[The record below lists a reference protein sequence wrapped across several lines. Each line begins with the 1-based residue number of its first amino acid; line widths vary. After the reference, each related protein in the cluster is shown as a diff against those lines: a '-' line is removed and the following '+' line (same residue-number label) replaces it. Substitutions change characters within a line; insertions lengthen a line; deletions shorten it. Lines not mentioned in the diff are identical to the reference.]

1 MIRAMGGEIDV
12 LGVDQA
18 ASDEEGEG
26 VQDVRGQL
34 QWDLDDQG
42 EERSELD
49 EDQDDQ
55 EEEEDLVELEDQ
67 EDQEED
73 AGEFDG
79 DVDEREMQ
87 AADGDGEQSVE
98 YESMSED
105 TDPKFKNVTYL
116 DGAKQVE
123 HDLVLTQEEID
134 TMRRDGKRRRTF
146 VVSATIGTSFWTSRF
161 MNKKVRK
168 ETKKKRKTD
177 ENYNPKIA
185 EILDKLTFNFKCKT
199 IDLTKDQLLPT
210 NLEIL
215 KINCNHAEKLLYLT
229 HFVRTFENEDI
240 IIFTNS
246 IPATKKIRA
255 ILETMSIES
264 VNLHSHQQQKQRL
277 QKLEAFR
284 SSKKRILIATDVASR
299 GLDIPQVSIV
309 LHYHLPKDLD
319 TFLHRCGRTG
329 RTGGKDG
336 KAIMIADAD
345 DQSRFIKWKKDLPQ
359 NVIKN
364 IEVNIKKLDEIR
376 HFVEKAG
383 VIEKENFKIAKEN
396 KELIVKKKF
405 AKQLEVDITE
415 DEHDEYEKEE
425 VRVQKDRREKIARS
439 DTAKYKKDWKLAEAS
454 KFQTLK
460 KGVFLQPGDMAGMLD
475 ELKRAK
481 ANKGEGGKGVGGG
494 GGLSKSRQARRDKKS
509 AKNKVRDQEYHD
521 VMTNAPTK
529 KKYKRH

>member
-1 MIRAMGGEIDV
+1 MT
-12 LGVDQA
+12 
-18 ASDEEGEG
+18 
-26 VQDVRGQL
+26 
-34 QWDLDDQG
+34 
-42 EERSELD
+42 
-49 EDQDDQ
+49 
-55 EEEEDLVELEDQ
+55 
-67 EDQEED
+67 
-73 AGEFDG
+73 F
-79 DVDEREMQ
+79 
-87 AADGDGEQSVE
+87 
-98 YESMSED
+98 
-105 TDPKFKNVTYL
+105 L

-161 MNKKVRK
+161 MNRKVRK
-168 ETKKKRKTD
+168 ETKKKRKID

-185 EILDKLTFNFKCKT
+185 EILDKLTFNYKCKT

-215 KINCNHAEKLLYLT
+215 KINCNHSEKLLYLT

-255 ILETMSIES
+255 ILETMSIDS

-284 SSKKRILIATDVASR
+284 ASKKRILIATDVASR

-405 AKQLEVDITE
+405 AKQ
-415 DEHDEYEKEE
+415 
-425 VRVQKDRREKIARS
+425 
-439 DTAKYKKDWKLAEAS
+439 
-454 KFQTLK
+454 
-460 KGVFLQPGDMAGMLD
+460 
-475 ELKRAK
+475 
-481 ANKGEGGKGVGGG
+481 
-494 GGLSKSRQARRDKKS
+494 
-509 AKNKVRDQEYHD
+509 
-521 VMTNAPTK
+521 
-529 KKYKRH
+529 

>member
-18 ASDEEGEG
+18 AEDEEGEG

-34 QWDLDDQG
+34 KWELDDQG

-49 EDQDDQ
+49 EEEEQEQD
-55 EEEEDLVELEDQ
+55 EIEEELEEEDEDEGGDEEGDLEEGD
-67 EDQEED
+67 DED

-79 DVDEREMQ
+79 DADEKEMQ
-87 AADGDGEQSVE
+87 AGDGEQSVE

-105 TDPKFKNVTYL
+105 TDPKFKNVVYL

-123 HDLVLTQEEID
+123 HDLVLTQDEID

-177 ENYNPKIA
+177 ESYNPKIA
-185 EILDKLTFNFKCKT
+185 EILEKLTFNFKCKT

-284 SSKKRILIATDVASR
+284 SSKKRI
-299 GLDIPQVSIV
+299 
-309 LHYHLPKDLD
+309 
-319 TFLHRCGRTG
+319 
-329 RTGGKDG
+329 
-336 KAIMIADAD
+336 
-345 DQSRFIKWKKDLPQ
+345 
-359 NVIKN
+359 
-364 IEVNIKKLDEIR
+364 
-376 HFVEKAG
+376 
-383 VIEKENFKIAKEN
+383 
-396 KELIVKKKF
+396 
-405 AKQLEVDITE
+405 
-415 DEHDEYEKEE
+415 
-425 VRVQKDRREKIARS
+425 
-439 DTAKYKKDWKLAEAS
+439 
-454 KFQTLK
+454 
-460 KGVFLQPGDMAGMLD
+460 
-475 ELKRAK
+475 
-481 ANKGEGGKGVGGG
+481 
-494 GGLSKSRQARRDKKS
+494 
-509 AKNKVRDQEYHD
+509 
-521 VMTNAPTK
+521 
-529 KKYKRH
+529 